1 MESKEKKP
9 MKAIYNTLGEL
20 ETVLAEMF
28 RIEDEIKEIPKTLAD
43 KEAVLQ
49 KTKITYLELHE
60 KSEKV
65 KDELNNLRVK
75 LDEAGIKR
83 ETCEKMMETITQA
96 REFETLQKEIEEAK
110 NAEQTLR
117 KGLIAKEKFY
127 DELNTKLSIQEEI
140 MAQQTE
146 EVEEET
152 KVKDQLVA
160 EKQAILDDIIAQKN
174 ELAKDFDQNLL
185 FKFERII
192 RNKGGI
198 GIVPIHGIVCEGC
211 HMTLPAQYVNDVRRS
226 TTSEGESDNA
236 EDEIHFCPYCSRVL
250 YYEESAEDQHFDNL
264 FTSEDEDE
272 VDEEN
277 TDTDDFISAGEF
289 GDLDSL

>member
-1 MESKEKKP
+1 MKE
-9 MKAIYNTLGEL
+9 IYNTLSKL
-20 ETVLAEMF
+20 QVVLAKMF
-28 RIEDEIKEIPKTLAD
+28 EVEDEIKEIPMALAD

-65 KDELNNLRVK
+65 KEELKTLRIR
-75 LDEAGIKR
+75 LDEAGVKR

-127 DELNTKLSIQEEI
+127 DELNAKLSIQEEI

-160 EKQAILDDIIAQKN
+160 EKQAVLDQIIAEKD
-174 ELAKDFDQNLL
+174 ELAKDFNQNLL

-211 HMTLPAQYVNDVRRS
+211 HMTLPAQFVNDVRRS
-226 TTSEGESDNA
+226 TTMDSEGIRE
-236 EDEIHFCPYCSRVL
+236 EDDIHFCPYCSRVL
-250 YYEESAEDQHFDNL
+250 YYEESAEDQHFENL

-272 VDEEN
+272 IEDENAEN
-277 TDTDDFISAGEF
+277 DDFISSGDF
-289 GDLDSL
+289 GDLDSI

>member
-1 MESKEKKP
+1 MKE
-9 MKAIYNTLGEL
+9 IYNTLSKL
-20 ETVLAEMF
+20 QVVLAKMF
-28 RIEDEIKEIPKTLAD
+28 KVEDEIKEIPMALAD

-49 KTKITYLELHE
+49 KTKVTYLELHE

-65 KDELNNLRVK
+65 KEELKNLRIR
-75 LDEAGIKR
+75 LDEAGVKR

-127 DELNTKLSIQEEI
+127 DELNAKLSIQEEI

-160 EKQAILDDIIAQKN
+160 EKQAVLDQITAEKD
-174 ELAKDFDQNLL
+174 ELAKDLDPNLL

-192 RNKGGI
+192 RNKGGL

-226 TTSEGESDNA
+226 TTMETEGVSE
-236 EDEIHFCPYCSRVL
+236 EDDIHFCPYCSRVL
-250 YYEESAEDQHFDNL
+250 YYEESEDDQHFENL
-264 FTSEDEDE
+264 YTSEDEEE
-272 VDEEN
+272 VEEDN
-277 TDTDDFISAGEF
+277 NDSDDFIGSDF
-289 GDLDSL
+289 GDIDSL

>member
-1 MESKEKKP
+1 MKE
-9 MKAIYNTLGEL
+9 IYNTLSKL
-20 ETVLAEMF
+20 QVVLAKMF
-28 RIEDEIKEIPKTLAD
+28 KVEDEIKEIPMALAD

-65 KDELNNLRVK
+65 KEELKTLRIR
-75 LDEAGIKR
+75 LDEAGVKR

-127 DELNTKLSIQEEI
+127 DELNAKLSIQEEI

-160 EKQAILDDIIAQKN
+160 EKQAVLDQIIAEKD

-192 RNKGGI
+192 RNKGGL

-211 HMTLPAQYVNDVRRS
+211 HMTLPAQFVNDVRRS
-226 TTSEGESDNA
+226 TTMESEGIRAD
-236 EDEIHFCPYCSRVL
+236 DDIHFCPYCSRVL

-272 VDEEN
+272 IEEEN
-277 TDTDDFISAGEF
+277 AENDDFISSGDF
-289 GDLDSL
+289 GDLDSI

>member
-1 MESKEKKP
+1 MKE
-9 MKAIYNTLGEL
+9 IYNTLSKL
-20 ETVLAEMF
+20 QVVLAKMF
-28 RIEDEIKEIPKTLAD
+28 KVEDEIKEIPMALAD

-65 KDELNNLRVK
+65 KEELKTLRIR
-75 LDEAGIKR
+75 LDEAGVKR

-127 DELNTKLSIQEEI
+127 DELNAKLSIQEEI

-160 EKQAILDDIIAQKN
+160 EKQAVLDQIIAEKD

-192 RNKGGI
+192 RNKGGL

-211 HMTLPAQYVNDVRRS
+211 HMTLPAQFVNDVRRS
-226 TTSEGESDNA
+226 TTMESEGIRE
-236 EDEIHFCPYCSRVL
+236 EDDIHFCPYCSRVL

-272 VDEEN
+272 IEEEN
-277 TDTDDFISAGEF
+277 AENDDFISSGDF
-289 GDLDSL
+289 GDLDSI

>member
-1 MESKEKKP
+1 MKE
-9 MKAIYNTLGEL
+9 IYNTLSKL
-20 ETVLAEMF
+20 QVVLAKMF
-28 RIEDEIKEIPKTLAD
+28 EVEDEIKEIPMALAD

-65 KDELNNLRVK
+65 KEELKTLRIR
-75 LDEAGIKR
+75 LDEAGVKR

-127 DELNTKLSIQEEI
+127 DELNAKLSIQEEI

-152 KVKDQLVA
+152 KVKDQLIA
-160 EKQAILDDIIAQKN
+160 EKQAVLDQIIAEKD

-211 HMTLPAQYVNDVRRS
+211 HMTLPAQFVNDVRRS
-226 TTSEGESDNA
+226 TTMDSEGIRE
-236 EDEIHFCPYCSRVL
+236 EDDIHFCPYCSRVL
-250 YYEESAEDQHFDNL
+250 YYEESAEDQHFENL

-272 VDEEN
+272 IEDENAEN
-277 TDTDDFISAGEF
+277 DDFISSGDF
-289 GDLDSL
+289 GDLDSI

>member
-1 MESKEKKP
+1 MKE
-9 MKAIYNTLGEL
+9 IYNTLSKL
-20 ETVLAEMF
+20 QVVLAKMF
-28 RIEDEIKEIPKTLAD
+28 KVEDEIKEIPMALAD

-65 KDELNNLRVK
+65 KEELKTLRIR
-75 LDEAGIKR
+75 LDEAGVKR

-127 DELNTKLSIQEEI
+127 DELNAKLSIQEEI

-160 EKQAILDDIIAQKN
+160 EKQAVLDQIIAEKD

-192 RNKGGI
+192 RNKGGL

-211 HMTLPAQYVNDVRRS
+211 HMTLPAQFVNDVRRS
-226 TTSEGESDNA
+226 TTMESEGIRE
-236 EDEIHFCPYCSRVL
+236 EDDIHFCPYCSRVL

-264 FTSEDEDE
+264 FTAEDEDE
-272 VDEEN
+272 IEDENAEN
-277 TDTDDFISAGEF
+277 DDFISSGDF
-289 GDLDSL
+289 GDLDSI

>member
-1 MESKEKKP
+1 MKE
-9 MKAIYNTLGEL
+9 IYNTLSKL
-20 ETVLAEMF
+20 QVVLAKMF
-28 RIEDEIKEIPKTLAD
+28 KVEDEIKEIPMALAD

-65 KDELNNLRVK
+65 KEELKTLRIR
-75 LDEAGIKR
+75 LDEAGVKR

-127 DELNTKLSIQEEI
+127 DELNAKLSIQEEI

-160 EKQAILDDIIAQKN
+160 EKQAVLDQIIAEKD

-192 RNKGGI
+192 RNKGGL

-211 HMTLPAQYVNDVRRS
+211 HMTLPAQFVNDVRRS
-226 TTSEGESDNA
+226 TTMESEGIRE
-236 EDEIHFCPYCSRVL
+236 EDDIHFCPYCSRVL

-264 FTSEDEDE
+264 FTAEDDDEIEDENA
-272 VDEEN
+272 EN
-277 TDTDDFISAGEF
+277 DDFISSGDF
-289 GDLDSL
+289 GDLDSI

>member
-1 MESKEKKP
+1 MKE
-9 MKAIYNTLGEL
+9 IYTTLSQL
-20 ETVLAEMF
+20 QVVLAKMF
-28 RIEDEIKEIPKTLAD
+28 AIEDEIKEIPMALAD

-60 KSEKV
+60 KSE
-65 KDELNNLRVK
+65 RVK
-75 LDEAGIKR
+75 EELKSLRTRLDEAGVKR

-127 DELNTKLSIQEEI
+127 DELNTKLTIQEEI

-152 KVKDQLVA
+152 KVKDSQIA
-160 EKQAILDDIIAQKN
+160 EKQAELDKIVAEKD

-198 GIVPIHGIVCEGC
+198 GIVPVHGIVCEGC
-211 HMTLPAQYVNDVRRS
+211 HMTLPAQFVNDVRRS
-226 TTSEGESDNA
+226 TLNEDSSNEESD
-236 EDEIHFCPYCSRVL
+236 IHFCPYCSRVL
-250 YYEESAEDQHFDNL
+250 FYEDSADDEHFDNL

-272 VDEEN
+272 AGDESGEGS
-277 TDTDDFISAGEF
+277 DFMGDSGF
-289 GDLDSL
+289 DDLDTL

>member
-1 MESKEKKP
+1 MKE
-9 MKAIYNTLGEL
+9 IYNTLSKL
-20 ETVLAEMF
+20 QVVLAKMF
-28 RIEDEIKEIPKTLAD
+28 KVEDEIKEIPMALAD

-49 KTKITYLELHE
+49 KTKITYLEIHE

-65 KDELNNLRVK
+65 KEELKNLRIR
-75 LDEAGIKR
+75 LDEAGVKR

-127 DELNTKLSIQEEI
+127 DELNAKLSIQEEI

-160 EKQAILDDIIAQKN
+160 EKQAVLDQIIAEKN
-174 ELAKDFDQNLL
+174 ELAKDLDPNLL

-192 RNKGGI
+192 RNKGGL

-226 TTSEGESDNA
+226 TTMETEGIRE
-236 EDEIHFCPYCSRVL
+236 EDDIHFCPYCSRVL
-250 YYEESAEDQHFDNL
+250 FYEESADDQHFDNL
-264 FTSEDEDE
+264 FTAEDEEETEEDNADSED
-272 VDEEN
+272 
-277 TDTDDFISAGEF
+277 FIGTGDF